1 MKSESSNRIVTEASD
16 DSGIPHMLEHCIF
29 YDYVVDTN
37 ASTTQ
42 DSTSY
47 YFDCANFT
55 GFINA
60 FKLFFEHL
68 LSPLLEVII
77 QYYDMR
83 INNYKTEVHSI
94 GGEGLDIGV
103 LYSEISG
110 VERNFRRIVNNRTR
124 KMLYGDSSVY
134 SYNTGGLLNE
144 IRIGCHVEKIIDFHN
159 RYYHLDNLFVIISGE
174 INNEIE
180 IILDAL
186 SFEFRQL
193 INDKAKDPE
202 IYTYQRLVEEL
213 HYNTGDAF
221 AFVKAAEGPDP
232 CGGPLDGSVERR
244 VNGWEEVDHYHDF
257 TSDRDSWYGDQEFGI
272 TDDFIKPNEGLATE
286 EAWATIIYK
295 WNE

>member
-1 MKSESSNRIVTEASD
+1 MFDQITSVILGNNEIRIFKSNRSKLTVAVTNCRGPIIRANFNFVTEASD

-29 YDYVVDTN
+29 YGCQLHNGKGILDIASNLNYVVDTN

-68 LSPLLEVII
+68 LSPLLE
-77 QYYDMR
+77 

-159 RYYHLDNLFVIISGE
+159 RYYHLDNLV
-174 INNEIE
+174 
-180 IILDAL
+180 
-186 SFEFRQL
+186 R
-193 INDKAKDPE
+193 
-202 IYTYQRLVEEL
+202 
-213 HYNTGDAF
+213 
-221 AFVKAAEGPDP
+221 
-232 CGGPLDGSVERR
+232 
-244 VNGWEEVDHYHDF
+244 
-257 TSDRDSWYGDQEFGI
+257 
-272 TDDFIKPNEGLATE
+272 FID
-286 EAWATIIYK
+286 
-295 WNE
+295 